1 MAQDL
6 AKSKIGKTVVVEGA
20 DGLYVDTGRLALADH
35 AALSALA
42 AEVKAIRDAAKGSK
56 S

>member
-6 AKSKIGKTVVVEGA
+6 QKSKIGRTVVVEKA

-35 AALSALA
+35 AALAELA
-42 AEVKAIRDAAKGSK
+42 REVKALK
-56 S
+56 SGK